1 MAELWLVLQAQT
13 QRVSKVTAAPRGSD
27 SLALHVLPNFSANL
41 QMVAGIWGASEH
53 YNSGPGTTFVQ
64 ENLGQIN
71 KSKLNIMYFTTW
83 MIKF

>member
-41 QMVAGIWGASEH
+41 QMVAGI
-53 YNSGPGTTFVQ
+53 
-64 ENLGQIN
+64 
-71 KSKLNIMYFTTW
+71 
-83 MIKF
+83 